1 MGKRAARRR
10 GDTYMH
16 VRDNPPNRQPSDSA
30 RAIWGRT
37 YILASEQG
45 SEPFFVQPAVGALMG
60 MHTTPATFGVMCVCS
75 WFHLGPAAAAD
86 AKPIKKKFTK
96 KQLRASAEKKN
107 AKPGT
112 QKQYQTRAFRVL
124 LSLSLA
130 GISLFG
136 RGCRRHPRCRAAC
149 LGLFLSIRPRG
160 LLLFLRLHTTTGRS
174 RPLLALFSFR
184 RSAFPLPGRSS
195 FKLRLVALSLSL
207 AAGKLSAETEA
218 GTKR

>member
-86 AKPIKKKFTK
+86 AKPIKKNYK
-96 KQLRASAEKKN
+96 KPTTCVRRKKERKTRNTIPSARISRL
-107 AKPGT
+107 AFSFACWYFFVRSWLSAPSSLSRGLFGSLFIDPPSGSSSLPPST
-112 QKQYQTRAFRVL
+112 HYHRAFSPAPCSFL
-124 LSLSLA
+124 LPS
-130 GISLFG
+130 FG
-136 RGCRRHPRCRAAC
+136 VSAARS
-149 LGLFLSIRPRG
+149 F
-160 LLLFLRLHTTTGRS
+160 FVQTATGG
-174 RPLLALFSFR
+174 P
-184 RSAFPLPGRSS
+184 FPLSGCWKTVRRNRSGD
-195 FKLRLVALSLSL
+195 KKVN
-207 AAGKLSAETEA
+207 
-218 GTKR
+218 